1 MYDFKSIL
9 NNFLNKAI
17 IRALIF
23 KKSYFNKIHNPEILI
38 INGFWRSGTTFLQEI
53 IQKTFHTE
61 FIFEPLNEAVPI
73 SKKLFDQKGIKD
85 DKIFRK
91 ISMFDLNFKSNI
103 DKNWINQIKSH
114 FGYNKWAKS
123 LYKRKHIGT
132 YDNRKIV
139 VKFVNAHF
147 FIKDLTNLDYKTVH
161 IERDLIETISSFK
174 KTKWTSFFEK
184 LNLFE
189 SLPESFFKKYPT
201 EFTALITHVN
211 SEENYLIKVA
221 LYKLITDFWVN
232 KENPNILYIKYE
244 DVMTNFESVIKDI
257 SVFTGWSI
265 KEKDFE
271 KIKKA
276 PSRMSQKYAI
286 SQDGIY
292 NKSKLKLD
300 NNEIE
305 KIKKMNNKFIKTIS
319 QLNG

>member
-1 MYDFKSIL
+1 MYDFKSIA
-9 NNFLNKAI
+9 NNSFNKAI
-17 IRALIF
+17 IKGLIL
-23 KKSYFNKIHNPEILI
+23 KKFYFDKIDNPEILI
-38 INGFWRSGTTFLQEI
+38 VNGFWRSGTTFLQEI

-61 FIFEPLNEAVPI
+61 FIFEPLNEVVPI
-73 SKKLFDQKGIKD
+73 SKKLFDQKGVRD
-85 DKIFRK
+85 DKLFRK
-91 ISMFDLNFKSNI
+91 ISMYDLNFKSNT

-114 FGYNKWAKS
+114 FGYNKWTKS

-132 YDNRKIV
+132 YNNRKIV

-147 FIKDLTNLDYKTVH
+147 FIKDLTNMDYKTIH
-161 IERDLIETISSFK
+161 LKRDLIETISSFK

-189 SLPESFFKKYPT
+189 SLPENFFKKYPT
-201 EFTALITHVN
+201 EFNALITYVN

-232 KENPNILYIKYE
+232 EENLNILHIKYE

-257 SVFTGWSI
+257 SAFTGWSI
-265 KEKDFE
+265 RDEDFE
-271 KIKKA
+271 KIKKT

-292 NKSKLKLD
+292 NKSKVKLD
-300 NNEIE
+300 KNEID
-305 KIKKMNNKFIKTIS
+305 KIRELNAEFSKTVSQIKR
-319 QLNG
+319 